1 MSNNRRDLHKTIDQW
16 RSRYRKLFP
25 RVLPHVST
33 EFPENETLEL
43 PSSYGIEQAQQ
54 YGLHA
59 LAQFESQLRLG
70 RAYDAIDDLRTA
82 IHLYNMGH
90 HEKRNEVFGQRPNTR
105 ASAAL
110 RSLRQ
115 DIHDCARRYNSSY
128 SALVALGL
136 PKNSELKPIS
146 EKELWGKDM
155 TLTGR
160 LGDSKRKEP
169 WYWVIGKP
177 KDISDSAWGQERAY
191 TPEPICI
198 IAATYF
204 HSVDRVRWF
213 RTRAARDRYKEELEI
228 LDEEFKRTHCSFTRM
243 KTMWMEIG
251 RAQFNIRQG
260 DSHLARGYHAFACR
274 QAAMYEKL
282 ANNASDHWRTARALS
297 EKLAPSGKQA
307 PSH

>member
-1 MSNNRRDLHKTIDQW
+1 M
-16 RSRYRKLFP
+16 
-25 RVLPHVST
+25 PHVST

-191 TPEPICI
+191 TLNQFASSQQLTFTQWTVSVGSVHVPPVTATKKNSKFWTRNSNEHTVPSPE
-198 IAATYF
+198 
-204 HSVDRVRWF
+204 
-213 RTRAARDRYKEELEI
+213 
-228 LDEEFKRTHCSFTRM
+228 
-243 KTMWMEIG
+243 
-251 RAQFNIRQG
+251 
-260 DSHLARGYHAFACR
+260 
-274 QAAMYEKL
+274 
-282 ANNASDHWRTARALS
+282 
-297 EKLAPSGKQA
+297 
-307 PSH
+307 